1 MTTDAATAPFKLGN
15 HVFRQFT
22 GPDAVFGADHR
33 DYPAYKDIPDEFIR
47 MRGQFHD
54 AASGLFYKG
63 GKLDDF
69 GLELKPDT
77 DRAAFFTTLR
87 ALLSSWAPSHEV
99 KMGTVSWLLSEY
111 TRPLSKASGKG
122 E

>member
-1 MTTDAATAPFKLGN
+1 MSETTNHVPLKLGS
-15 HVFRQFT
+15 HVFREFT
-22 GPDAVFGADHR
+22 GADAVFGANER
-33 DYPAYKDIPDEFIR
+33 DYPKYADIPEA
-47 MRGQFHD
+47 MRRWSGVYHD

-63 GKLDDF
+63 GKLEDF

-111 TRPLSKASGKG
+111 TRPLSKASGK
-122 E
+122 EA